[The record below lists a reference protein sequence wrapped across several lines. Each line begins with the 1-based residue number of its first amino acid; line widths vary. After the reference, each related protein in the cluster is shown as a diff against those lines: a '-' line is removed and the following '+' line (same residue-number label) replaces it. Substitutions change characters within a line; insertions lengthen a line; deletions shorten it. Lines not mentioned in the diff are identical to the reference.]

1 MDEVTAENINTTIE
15 VKLMENII
23 EINGE
28 KYRKI
33 DACGSKKQIVVLQRG
48 WVIVGD
54 VSQNGDY
61 LTIDNAAVVR
71 VWGTTKGL
79 GEIAING
86 PTSKTKLDPCPTNT
100 VHVLTTITRMDCKAE
115 KWNG

>member
-1 MDEVTAENINTTIE
+1 MENVIE
-15 VKLMENII
+15 V
-23 EINGE
+23 NGS

-33 DACGSKKQIVVLQRG
+33 DGSNSKKQILVLQRG

-54 VSQNGDY
+54 VTQDGDY
-61 LTIDNAAVVR
+61 LTIDNCSVIR

-100 VHVLTTITRMDCKAE
+100 VHVLTTVTRMDCASE
-115 KWNG
+115 NWDG